1 MQITR
6 QYLIEHP
13 DHIFVFGDNELRAGE
28 GGAAALRDMPNTY
41 GFIAKKCPCNNDNC
55 FYMPDEY
62 EAIYHEEVSVLALYI
77 VTSPGKTFLISKL
90 GAGLAN
96 RFGIFEA
103 IIRPRIKYDLQGLGD
118 VQFLW

>member
-13 DHIFVFGDNELRAGE
+13 DHIFVFGDNELRAGK
-28 GGAAALRDMPNTY
+28 GGAAALRDMENTC
-41 GFIAKKCPCNNDNC
+41 GFITKKRPCNYDSC
-55 FYMPDEY
+55 FYRPDEY
-62 EAIYHEEVSVLALYI
+62 EAIYRDEINTLAWHIVL
-77 VTSPGKTFLISKL
+77 SPTKRFLISKL

-103 IIRPRIKYDLQGLGD
+103 VIEPRIKYDLQGLGD
-118 VQFLW
+118 VRFLW